1 MRSSYRLVIKRKA
14 EKEIRGLPRAIRQ
27 QVVAR
32 IQSLAHEPR
41 PLGCEK
47 LTSQQAYRIRSGNY
61 RVIYTIQDDCL
72 VVEVVR
78 VAHRSDAYRR

>member
-1 MRSSYRLVIKRKA
+1 MQGSYRLVIKRKA

-32 IQSLAHEPR
+32 IQSLVDEPR
-41 PLGCEK
+41 PLGSEK
-47 LTSQQAYRIRSGNY
+47 LTGREAYRIRSGSY
-61 RVIYTIQDDCL
+61 RVIYTVEDDCL

-78 VAHRSDAYRR
+78 VAHRSNVYRR